1 MPDHNRSEFAAE
13 VRALGGRLTT
23 VVSDLHGLVINE
35 CLTTETL
42 ILDASGIASRDWS
55 VPYGSVAVHNA
66 GVDPLTIVNGP
77 PAGAAPV
84 AGVGVVVVPSGAG
97 VTANMSGRMLTLY
110 GTAGAGVILSVF
122 TRPQPPAFALLGT
135 LVFLP

>member
-1 MPDHNRSEFAAE
+1 MPTPDREQLARE
-13 VRALGGRLTT
+13 VRALGGRLTS

-35 CLTTETL
+35 CLLTETL
-42 ILDASGIASRDWS
+42 ILDASGVASRDWS

-66 GVDPLTIVNGP
+66 GADPLTLVNGP
-77 PAGAAPV
+77 AAGAAPV

-97 VTANMSGRMLTLY
+97 VTANMTGRMLTLY

-135 LVFLP
+135 LVFVP